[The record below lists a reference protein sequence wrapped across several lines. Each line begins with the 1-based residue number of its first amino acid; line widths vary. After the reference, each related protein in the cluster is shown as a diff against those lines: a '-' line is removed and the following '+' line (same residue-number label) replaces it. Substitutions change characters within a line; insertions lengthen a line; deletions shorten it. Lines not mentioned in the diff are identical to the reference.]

1 MLSRLRDKAKR
12 LIERHGAE
20 VSAVAKITANA
31 LIPGA
36 PVIVSAVEAMCDYT
50 ADKSQELT
58 DDRMMEMLDG
68 LGADVGQLD
77 SLLEHMA
84 GQLDG
89 AIAQMTQS
97 LSASLALLLVTTLY
111 NNDSHLFSIL
121 LNPSPP
127 ALVSGVSG
135 TVHTPA
141 SKHIRYIPTVTSV
154 FIISNEATTSL
165 VKITPTFPTSKPLIP
180 KASGTF

>member
-1 MLSRLRDKAKR
+1 
-12 LIERHGAE
+12 
-20 VSAVAKITANA
+20 
-31 LIPGA
+31 
-36 PVIVSAVEAMCDYT
+36 
-50 ADKSQELT
+50 
-58 DDRMMEMLDG
+58 MLDG

-127 ALVSGVSG
+127 ASVMLKALVRLTAHRMGSRPRG
-135 TVHTPA
+135 TLSRELSTIGRPHA
-141 SKHIRYIPTVTSV
+141 
-154 FIISNEATTSL
+154 
-165 VKITPTFPTSKPLIP
+165 PLSRVLP
-180 KASGTF
+180 VEGQMMS